1 MENGHSAEGAVG
13 MCLALDG
20 NGSSLTIGD
29 KHLVIDGP
37 ANESRRCCPCT
48 SITTGN
54 RPEQACPLRDRPAH
68 SRMPADASGK
78 RLIPLYNVLW
88 AEIVGSQ
95 LLIDYAAQPSKKSIK
110 HEKWTY
116 EIGAPANRPDGPEP
130 ESFAAALLS
139 RAYADAQPRK
149 RAYVFINPNAG
160 PGGALRKWHREVKP
174 LLEAARMH
182 MDVVTLARGGEAIE
196 LAEKVDI
203 DKYDTIMACSGDGT
217 PHEIFNGLAR
227 RPDASRAL
235 SKIAVSHV
243 PCGSGNAMSCNLY
256 GSHRP
261 AFAALAIIKGVVT
274 PLDLVSITQGDR
286 HLISFLS
293 QSLGIIAESD
303 LGTESL
309 RWMGSKRFD
318 VGVMTRVFRK
328 RCYPCDLAV
337 KVEVDQKDGVRAH
350 YRHHAS
356 EASLD
361 QKAQAES
368 RQGDSEGEGLPPLK
382 YGTVQDDLPEGWEL
396 VPYDKIGT
404 FYCGNVR
411 RHFATSGHMPS
422 FLANADVQMAYMAPD
437 LNFFSAAVAADGCMD
452 LVTINGDLSPVTA
465 TKTLMSVESGKFF
478 DSPHVSYR
486 KISAYRIIPR
496 NQEDGYISIDGERIP
511 FGPFQAEVHRGLG
524 RVISKRG
531 AFEALGPS
539 NWDSVTVAERMHA

>member
-1 MENGHSAEGAVG
+1 MENGHSTEGAVG
-13 MCLALDG
+13 RCLTLDG
-20 NGSSLTIGD
+20 NRSLIIGD
-29 KHLVIDGP
+29 KHLVLD
-37 ANESRRCCPCT
+37 
-48 SITTGN
+48 
-54 RPEQACPLRDRPAH
+54 
-68 SRMPADASGK
+68 DASGK
-78 RLIPLYNVLW
+78 RLIPLYNILW
-88 AEIVGSQ
+88 AEVVGSQ
-95 LLIDYAAQPSKKSIK
+95 LLIDYAAQPSKTSIK

-116 EIGAPANRPDGPEP
+116 EIPATDNRPDRPEP
-130 ESFAAALLS
+130 EAFAAALLS
-139 RAYADAQPRK
+139 RAYVDAQPRK
-149 RAYVFINPNAG
+149 RAYVLINPNAG
-160 PGGALRKWHREVKP
+160 PGGALRKWDREVKP
-174 LLEAARMH
+174 LFEVARMH
-182 MDVVTLARGGEAIE
+182 MDVVTLTKGGEAVE

-227 RPDASRAL
+227 RPDANRAL
-235 SKIAVSHV
+235 SKIAVSHI

-261 AFAALAIIKGVVT
+261 VFAALAIIKGVVT

-286 HLISFLS
+286 RLISFLS

-303 LGTESL
+303 LGTENL
-309 RWMGSKRFD
+309 RWMGSRRFD
-318 VGVMTRVFRK
+318 FGVIIRVFRK

-350 YRHHAS
+350 YKRHAS
-356 EASLD
+356 EASLH
-361 QKAQAES
+361 QKAHAES
-368 RQGDSEGEGLPPLK
+368 RHESEGEGLPPLK
-382 YGTVQDDLPEGWEL
+382 YGTIQDDLPEGWEL
-396 VPYDKIGT
+396 VPYDKIGN
-404 FYCGNVR
+404 FYCGN
-411 RHFATSGHMPS
+411 
-422 FLANADVQMAYMAPD
+422 MAYMAPD

-452 LVTINGDLSPVTA
+452 LVTMNGDLSPITA

-478 DSPHVSYR
+478 DSPHVSYK

-539 NWDSVTVAERMHA
+539 NWDSVTVAERLHA